1 MTAHVDHTVTA
12 GTFSLDGQTFDVDN
26 NVWVVGDEAECVVI
40 DAPHDVAAIRR
51 VVGDRRVLAI
61 LATHAHD
68 DHVRVAPE
76 LARATGTP
84 VLLHPAD
91 RVLWDMV
98 HPDTPPD
105 GELAEPEGL
114 TAARRPP
121 TGSCPDVPLTASL
134 AAGTAPNSHGGQAV
148 TTPIGRAD
156 PGMLLASAMQE
167 EIQHVQ
173 LPSCPARPHRGR
185 QRWAGGPNL
194 TALAGCVERNRW
206 SCRRWRR

>member
-1 MTAHVDHTVTA
+1 MTARVDHTVTS

-26 NVWVVGDEAECVVI
+26 NLWVVGDEAECVVI

-51 VVGDRRVLAI
+51 VVGGRRVVAI

-76 LARATGTP
+76 LARATGAP

-105 GELAEPEGL
+105 GELADG
-114 TAARRPP
+114 A
-121 TGSCPDVPLTASL
+121 DVEV
-134 AAGTAPNSHGGQAV
+134 AGTTLRVLHTPGHSPGACSFYAPELGVVFTGD
-148 TTPIGRAD
+148 T
-156 PGMLLASAMQE
+156 LF
-167 EIQHVQ
+167 
-173 LPSCPARPHRGR
+173 
-185 QRWAGGPNL
+185 AGGPGATGRSYSDFGTIIASIRSRLL
-194 TALAGCVERNRW
+194 TLPPGTVVRTGHGDSTTIADEAPHLDEWIARGH
-206 SCRRWRR
+206 